1 MSSPLPLERLMHIR
15 DEVLFLQRC
24 RAKLPDLVALV
35 ADEVM
40 SRAIV
45 KSIEIIGEATKN
57 VPVEWK
63 AAYPQIQWR
72 NIARM
77 RDKLTHHYFDTD
89 FEFVWLVLHGE
100 IDPLGETVGQMLR
113 ELPASGELSGQ

>member
-1 MSSPLPLERLMHIR
+1 M
-15 DEVLFLQRC
+15 
-24 RAKLPDLVALV
+24 PDLVALV

-45 KSIEIIGEATKN
+45 RSIEIIGEATKN
-57 VPVEWK
+57 LPAEWLE
-63 AAYPQIQWR
+63 AYPQIQLR

-89 FEFVWLVLHGE
+89 FEFVWIVLQTQ
-100 IDPLGETVGQMLR
+100 IDPLGETVARMLE
-113 ELPASGELSGQ
+113 ELPGGKAR

>member
-1 MSSPLPLERLMHIR
+1 MHIR
-15 DEVLFLQRC
+15 DEVQFLQRC

-35 ADEVM
+35 NDEVM

-45 KSIEIIGEATKN
+45 KSIEIVGEATKN
-57 VPVEWK
+57 LPAEWREF
-63 AAYPQIQWR
+63 YPEIQWR

-89 FEFVWLVLHGE
+89 FEFVWVVLQKL
-100 IDPLGETVGQMLR
+100 IDPLGETVARMLE
-113 ELPASGELSGQ
+113 ELPGAQPQ

>member
-15 DEVLFLQRC
+15 DEVAFLQRC

-45 KSIEIIGEATKN
+45 KSIEIIGEATKTC
-57 VPVEWK
+57 P
-63 AAYPQIQWR
+63 R
-72 NIARM
+72 NGGKHTRKFSGA
-77 RDKLTHHYFDTD
+77 T
-89 FEFVWLVLHGE
+89 
-100 IDPLGETVGQMLR
+100 
-113 ELPASGELSGQ
+113 LPGCGTNSRIIISIPILSLYGSCYKS

>member
-1 MSSPLPLERLMHIR
+1 MSSPLPLERLLHIR
-15 DEVLFLQRC
+15 DELQFLQAC
-24 RAKLPDLVALV
+24 RSKLTALADLV

-40 SRAIV
+40 RRAVV

-57 VPVEWK
+57 LPIAWRE
-63 AAYPQIQWR
+63 AYPQIQWR

-89 FEFVWLVLHGE
+89 FEFVWIVLRE
-100 IDPLGETVGQMLR
+100 LIDPLAETISQMLR
-113 ELPASGELSGQ
+113 ELPQAP

>member
-40 SRAIV
+40 SRAVV

-57 VPVEWK
+57 LPVEWR
-63 AAYPQIQWR
+63 AAYPEIQWR

-89 FEFVWLVLHGE
+89 FEFVWVVLQKL
-100 IDPLGETVGQMLR
+100 IDPLGETIARMLE
-113 ELPASGELSGQ
+113 ELPGAEQ

>member
-1 MSSPLPLERLMHIR
+1 MHIR

>member
-1 MSSPLPLERLMHIR
+1 
-15 DEVLFLQRC
+15 
-24 RAKLPDLVALV
+24 
-35 ADEVM
+35 M

-57 VPVEWK
+57 VPAGWK
-63 AAYPQIQWR
+63 EAYPQVKWR

-100 IDPLGETVGQMLR
+100 IDPLGETVERMLQ
-113 ELPASGELSGQ
+113 ELSDSSEPSTQ

>member
-40 SRAIV
+40 SRAVV

-57 VPVEWK
+57 LPAEWRE
-63 AAYPQIQWR
+63 AYQGIQWR

-89 FEFVWLVLHGE
+89 FEFVWIVLQKL
-100 IDPLGETVGQMLR
+100 IDPLKLFR
-113 ELPASGELSGQ
+113 KSKSLSS

>member
-1 MSSPLPLERLMHIR
+1 MSSPLPIERLMHIR

-57 VPVEWK
+57 LPVEWRE
-63 AAYPQIQWR
+63 AYPEIQWR

-77 RDKLTHHYFDTD
+77 RDKLTHRYFDTD
-89 FEFVWLVLHGE
+89 FEFVWVVLQKL
-100 IDPLGETVGQMLR
+100 IDPLGETVLRMLK
-113 ELPASGELSGQ
+113 ELPRGEAQ

>member
-1 MSSPLPLERLMHIR
+1 MHIR

-45 KSIEIIGEATKN
+45 KSIEIIGEATKSL
-57 VPVEWK
+57 PAEWRES
-63 AAYPQIQWR
+63 YPEIQWR

-89 FEFVWLVLHGE
+89 FEFIWIVLQKL
-100 IDPLGETVGQMLR
+100 IDPLGETVARML
-113 ELPASGELSGQ
+113 EALPGGKAQ

>member
-15 DEVLFLQRC
+15 DEVQFLQRC
-24 RAKLPDLVALV
+24 RAKLPDVAGLV

-57 VPVEWK
+57 LPTDWRD
-63 AAYPQIQWR
+63 AYPEIQWR

-89 FEFVWLVLHGE
+89 FEFVWIVLQKL
-100 IDPLGETVGQMLR
+100 IDPLGETVARMLE
-113 ELPASGELSGQ
+113 ELPGTGDK

>member
-24 RAKLPDLVALV
+24 RAKLPNLTALV

-45 KSIEIIGEATKN
+45 KSIEVIGEATKN
-57 VPVEWK
+57 LPAEWRE
-63 AAYPQIQWR
+63 AYPEIQWR

-77 RDKLTHHYFDTD
+77 RDKLTHHYSDTD
-89 FEFVWLVLHGE
+89 FEFVWVVLQKL
-100 IDPLGETVGQMLR
+100 IDPLGETIARMLE
-113 ELPASGELSGQ
+113 ELPKAEQ

>member
-45 KSIEIIGEATKN
+45 KSIEIVGEATKN
-57 VPVEWK
+57 LPVEWRE
-63 AAYPQIQWR
+63 AYPEIQWR

-89 FEFVWLVLHGE
+89 FEFVWVVLQKL
-100 IDPLGETVGQMLR
+100 IDPLGETIARMLE
-113 ELPASGELSGQ
+113 ELPGAEQQHA

>member
-24 RAKLPDLVALV
+24 RAKLPDLMALV

-40 SRAIV
+40 SRAVV

-57 VPVEWK
+57 LPAEWRE
-63 AAYPQIQWR
+63 AYPGIQWR

-77 RDKLTHHYFDTD
+77 RDKLTYHYFDTD
-89 FEFVWLVLHGE
+89 FEFVWIVLQKL
-100 IDPLGETVGQMLR
+100 IDPLGGTVLRMLEEIPR
-113 ELPASGELSGQ
+113 AGNQ

>member
-57 VPVEWK
+57 LPAEWRE
-63 AAYPQIQWR
+63 AHPEIQWR

-89 FEFVWLVLHGE
+89 FEFVWVVLQKL
-100 IDPLGETVGQMLR
+100 IDPLGETVARMLE
-113 ELPASGELSGQ
+113 ELPGTEQ

>member
-1 MSSPLPLERLMHIR
+1 MSSPLLLERLMHIR

-57 VPVEWK
+57 LPAEWRE
-63 AAYPQIQWR
+63 AYPEIQWR

-89 FEFVWLVLHGE
+89 FEFVWVVLQKL
-100 IDPLGETVGQMLR
+100 IDPLGETVARMLE
-113 ELPASGELSGQ
+113 ELPGAAQ

>member
-24 RAKLPDLVALV
+24 RAKLPDVVALV

-45 KSIEIIGEATKN
+45 KSI
-57 VPVEWK
+57 
-63 AAYPQIQWR
+63 QDLR
-72 NIARM
+72 N
-77 RDKLTHHYFDTD
+77 
-89 FEFVWLVLHGE
+89 GNS
-100 IDPLGETVGQMLR
+100 ETVFPGWKTCFQVAKTAFVSSATL
-113 ELPASGELSGQ
+113 

>member
-15 DEVLFLQRC
+15 DEVRFLQNC
-24 RAKLPDLVALV
+24 RNNLPDIAALV
-35 ADEVM
+35 TDEVM
-40 SRAIV
+40 SRAVV

-57 VPVEWK
+57 LPVEWRE
-63 AAYPQIQWR
+63 AYPQIQWR

-89 FEFVWLVLHGE
+89 FEFVWIVLQKL
-100 IDPLGETVGQMLR
+100 IDPLGEIIARMLQ
-113 ELPASGELSGQ
+113 ELPSASK

>member
-15 DEVLFLQRC
+15 DEVQFLQRC
-24 RAKLPDLVALV
+24 RSKLPDLVTLV

-57 VPVEWK
+57 
-63 AAYPQIQWR
+63 
-72 NIARM
+72 
-77 RDKLTHHYFDTD
+77 
-89 FEFVWLVLHGE
+89 
-100 IDPLGETVGQMLR
+100 
-113 ELPASGELSGQ
+113 LPAE

>member
-1 MSSPLPLERLMHIR
+1 MHIR

-24 RAKLPDLVALV
+24 RVKLPDLVALV

-57 VPVEWK
+57 LPAEWRE
-63 AAYPQIQWR
+63 AYPEIQWR

-89 FEFVWLVLHGE
+89 FEFVWVVLQKL
-100 IDPLGETVGQMLR
+100 IDPLGETVARMLE
-113 ELPASGELSGQ
+113 ELPGAAQ

>member
-1 MSSPLPLERLMHIR
+1 MSSPLPRERLMHIR

-35 ADEVM
+35 ADEVL
-40 SRAIV
+40 SRATV
-45 KSIEIIGEATKN
+45 RSIEIIGEATKHL
-57 VPVEWK
+57 PLEWCQ
-63 AAYPQIQWR
+63 AYPEIEWR

-89 FEFVWLVLHGE
+89 FEFVWLVLQKQ
-100 IDPLGETVGQMLR
+100 IDPLSKTVARMLE
-113 ELPASGELSGQ
+113 ELPSREQQ

>member
-24 RAKLPDLVALV
+24 RAKLTDLVALV

-57 VPVEWK
+57 LPIVWRE
-63 AAYPQIQWR
+63 AYPEIQWR

-77 RDKLTHHYFDTD
+77 RDKLTQHYFDTD
-89 FEFVWLVLHGE
+89 FEFVWVVLQKL
-100 IDPLGETVGQMLR
+100 IDPLGETIERMLE
-113 ELPASGELSGQ
+113 ELPGAEQ

>member
-24 RAKLPDLVALV
+24 RAKLPDLMALV

-40 SRAIV
+40 SRAVV

-57 VPVEWK
+57 LPAEWREV
-63 AAYPQIQWR
+63 YPGIQWR

-77 RDKLTHHYFDTD
+77 RDELTHHYFDTD
-89 FEFVWLVLHGE
+89 FEFVWIVLQKL
-100 IDPLGETVGQMLR
+100 IDPLGGTVLRMLEEIPR
-113 ELPASGELSGQ
+113 AGNQ